1 MIDLISQS
9 TDLLQNMKRNTDH
22 FRQEMTRA
30 GFKISGDNHP
40 ICPVMLGDAKL
51 AGTFADKMLG
61 TFIFILGCCV
71 KL

>member
-1 MIDLISQS
+1 MISNSSEMLNN
-9 TDLLQNMKRNTDH
+9 LKRNTNH

-51 AGTFADKMLG
+51 ASSFADKMLG
-61 TFIFILGCCV
+61 N
-71 KL
+71 